1 MEAEIAPLL
10 AERGIALEVRDVR
23 EDPELF
29 RRYRFE
35 IPVLLLNGSEIARHR
50 VTREE
55 LLAKLASLSP

>member
-10 AERGIALEVRDVR
+10 AARGIALTVRDVR

-35 IPVLLLNGSEIARHR
+35 IPVLLLDGVEIARHR
-50 VTREE
+50 IAGDALMAR
-55 LLAKLASLSP
+55 LDGRS

>member
-10 AERGIALEVRDVR
+10 SARGIVLLVRDVR

-35 IPVLLLNGSEIARHR
+35 IPVLLADGVEIARHR
-50 VTREE
+50 ITRDE
-55 LLAKLASLSP
+55 LAARLDGLT